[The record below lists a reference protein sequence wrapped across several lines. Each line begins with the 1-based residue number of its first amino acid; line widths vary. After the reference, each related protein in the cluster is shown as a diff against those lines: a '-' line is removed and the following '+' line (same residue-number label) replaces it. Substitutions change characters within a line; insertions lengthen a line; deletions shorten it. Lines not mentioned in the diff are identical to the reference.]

1 MIELRWLCE
10 RVKEKTMTYK
20 TMKLQYRDMFKGWT
34 DVPEVWKNED
44 ELAPLKEA
52 EEFAERRNYTL

>member
-10 RVKEKTMTYK
+10 KVKPYHK
-20 TMKLQYRDMFKGWT
+20 TMKLQYRSAFGDWT

-44 ELAPLKEA
+44 ELATLEQA
-52 EEFAERRNYTL
+52 EEFAKKRNYDYGG